1 MLLTHLLLAE
11 DRDEDISKKSAENL
25 RITENLHEK
34 TAKIINEGRSRDV
47 FKKTK
52 VGARTIASKPIV
64 IILIIAALVV
74 IVSLLYTQIQVGN
87 ESYKIENYEALW
99 NQSLADFRSG
109 NTTIVEYCTKRVHD
123 EDFCNRF
130 SSLQY
135 LN

>member
-1 MLLTHLLLAE
+1 MAE
-11 DRDEDISKKSAENL
+11 DRDEDISKKSAENP

-109 NTTIVEYCTKRVHD
+109 NTTIVEYCINRVHD

-130 SSLQY
+130 TSLQY
-135 LN
+135 FN